1 MSRRPTRPF
10 APFRFTLAFGCALA
24 LATAACGPPTIK
36 PTSSADP
43 QAPCVGGSMS
53 WSIEVLDR
61 RAEREA
67 SDKVVALVKDSVTG
81 SFPGCKWSAPGAPE
95 TPSILIEINRFS
107 APFQD
112 GTWNGAADF
121 SVLVRNASGQT
132 LSEFEAED
140 DVERPNYM
148 GSNNEKEAL
157 QEVFAEALRKTL
169 AGLRAVPP
177 S

>member
-1 MSRRPTRPF
+1 VSRARSCGALLGSLVLF
-10 APFRFTLAFGCALA
+10 A
-24 LATAACGPPTIK
+24 AACGPPNLKPTTSAD
-36 PTSSADP
+36 PTSS
-43 QAPCVGGSMS
+43 CIGGSGS
-53 WSIEVLDR
+53 WSIDVLDR

-67 SDKVVALVKDSVTG
+67 SEKTVALVKNSVTG
-81 SFPGCKWSAPGAPE
+81 SFPGCKWTAPD
-95 TPSILIEINRFS
+95 TPGVPSVLIEIHRFS

-112 GTWNGAADF
+112 GTWNGAADW
-121 SVLVRNASGQT
+121 SVLVRNTAGQT

-157 QEVFAEALRKTL
+157 QQVFSEALRKTL

>member
-1 MSRRPTRPF
+1 
-10 APFRFTLAFGCALA
+10 
-24 LATAACGPPTIK
+24 
-36 PTSSADP
+36 
-43 QAPCVGGSMS
+43 MS

-67 SDKVVALVKDSVTG
+67 SDRTVALVKDSITS
-81 SFPGCKWSAPGAPE
+81 SFPGCKWSAPGTAG
-95 TPSILIEINRFS
+95 TPSILVEINRFA

-148 GSNNEKEAL
+148 SSNNEKEAL
-157 QEVFAEALRKTL
+157 QQVFREAIRKTL
-169 AGLRAVPP
+169 VGLRAVPP

>member
-1 MSRRPTRPF
+1 MSRRRPF
-10 APFRFTLAFGCALA
+10 ESTAAASAVFAAALTA
-24 LATAACGPPTIK
+24 AACGPPNLK

-43 QAPCVGGSMS
+43 GAPCIGGSMS

-67 SDKVVALVKDSVTG
+67 SEKVVALVKDSITG
-81 SFPGCKWSAPGAPE
+81 SFPGCQWKAPGTAG
-95 TPSILIEINRFS
+95 TPSVLIEINRFS

-112 GTWNGAADF
+112 GTWNGAADW

-157 QEVFAEALRKTL
+157 QEVFSEALRKTL

-177 S
+177 SG

>member
-1 MSRRPTRPF
+1 MRPARS
-10 APFRFTLAFGCALA
+10 LAAAAAVLLLSA
-24 LATAACGPPTIK
+24 VACGPPSLKPTTSAD
-36 PTSSADP
+36 PTSS
-43 QAPCVGGSMS
+43 CIGGSMT

-67 SDKVVALVKDSVTG
+67 SEKTVALVKDSVTG
-81 SFPGCKWSAPGAPE
+81 SFPGCKWTAPGTPGA
-95 TPSILIEINRFS
+95 PSILIEINRFA

-112 GTWNGAADF
+112 GTWNGAADW
-121 SVLVRNASGQT
+121 SVLVRNAGGQT
-132 LSEFEAED
+132 LTEFEAED

-157 QEVFAEALRKTL
+157 QEVFSEALRKTL

>member
-1 MSRRPTRPF
+1 VWS
-10 APFRFTLAFGCALA
+10 AALVLSA
-24 LATAACGPPTIK
+24 AACGPPNLK
-36 PTSSADP
+36 PTTSADP
-43 QAPCVGGSMS
+43 TASCIGGSET
-53 WSIEVLDR
+53 WSIDVLDR

-67 SDKVVALVKDSVTG
+67 SEKTVALVKISITG
-81 SFPGCKWSAPGAPE
+81 SFPGCKWSPPDAPGV
-95 TPSILIEINRFS
+95 PSVLVEIHRFS

-112 GTWNGAADF
+112 GTWNGAAEW
-121 SVLVRNASGQT
+121 SVLVRNAAGQT
-132 LSEFEAED
+132 LTEFEAED

-169 AGLRAVPP
+169 SGLRSVPP